1 MTAIELRPEGTA
13 QTARL
18 FEAHAPRVLAY
29 CQHRLG
35 SRPEAEDAAQ
45 TVFLYAHRALHR
57 GVVPESEE
65 AWLLAIAKNI
75 CRWQQRTASRRG
87 LAPAELDPD
96 VIPIR
101 RDDDDALE
109 IHKELQE
116 ALATVPERQRQA
128 LLLRE
133 WRGLSCPEIAEVLE
147 LSPPATH
154 ALLTRAR
161 RSVAR
166 ALSAAGRRP
175 VLGLDLPAL
184 ASQLRALLAGSAA
197 KTAATAVAVAGI
209 GFGGV
214 AVERAVATHDSTP
227 RRAITASTEARPP
240 AVSPATRAHRGIV
253 PTAVLARAHGREIVR
268 ATAEPGSAAQPAT
281 GGDSEA
287 AGPRSDPQ
295 PPSSEPLPP
304 KIDDL
309 PRAATIPDPTPTE
322 TQPELPIEVPPPPS
336 LDPGSVVDLPT
347 VPVAPLPD
355 PTVPAVDVPTV
366 QVPTVSVPDPV
377 TGLLP

>member
-1 MTAIELRPEGTA
+1 VTAIELRPEGIA

-18 FEAHAPRVLAY
+18 FEAHGPRVLAY
-29 CQHRLG
+29 CQRRLG

-87 LAPAELDPD
+87 LAPAELDLD

-101 RDDDDALE
+101 RDDQGALE

-175 VLGLDLPAL
+175 VLGLDLPEL

-197 KTAATAVAVAGI
+197 KTAVAAVAVAGL
-209 GFGGV
+209 GVGGV
-214 AVERAVATHDSTP
+214 ALERAVGTHDPTP
-227 RRAITASTEARPP
+227 KRAITASREAGPS

-253 PTAVLARAHGREIVR
+253 PTAVPAWAQGRDIVG
-268 ATAEPGSAAQPAT
+268 ATAEPGSAAEPTT

-287 AGPRSDPQ
+287 EAPRSDPQ

-304 KIDDL
+304 KVDD
-309 PRAATIPDPTPTE
+309 PPGAATTPDPTSTE
-322 TQPELPIEVPPPPS
+322 TQPQLTIEVPPPPS
-336 LDPGSVVDLPT
+336 LDPGSVVDLAT
-347 VPVAPLPD
+347 VLVPPLSD

-366 QVPTVSVPDPV
+366 QVETVSVPDPV
-377 TGLLP
+377 AGLLP